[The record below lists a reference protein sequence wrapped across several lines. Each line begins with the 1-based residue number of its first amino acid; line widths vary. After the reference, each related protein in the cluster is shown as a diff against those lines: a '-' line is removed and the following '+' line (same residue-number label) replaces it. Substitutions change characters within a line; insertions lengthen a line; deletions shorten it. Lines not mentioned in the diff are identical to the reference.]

1 MKMITPTQ
9 VEIDVAIGIIRN
21 PTLLKKPTLI
31 KIFKKT
37 INDEIKKG
45 VFVLSLA
52 KKKLDKIFISAKA
65 ITPYPKYISAE
76 EVIFTSS
83 GVKDP

>member
-1 MKMITPTQ
+1 MKTPTQ
-9 VEIDVAIGIIRN
+9 VEIDVAIGMIKN
-21 PTLLKKPTLI
+21 PTLLNKLTLI
-31 KIFKKT
+31 KTFKKT